1 MANVNVYMYV
11 CTCWLR
17 SCGLCTW
24 TTYWYM
30 HSPFESA
37 VRPNGRNAHCV
48 MGSSGRWNV
57 VVGSGDGRGR
67 VLCRATLA
75 WLSLFLVDSQR
86 LDNSSAAL
94 SLLLFKRCFQM
105 TTEYARICFFISVI
119 AGYHTVKLRCQKLTK
134 NFVNEITGMI
144 HSREHSNF
152 IKTIC
157 CAIYTW
163 VRCQNIHLSE
173 RKKSW
178 SKLLT

>member
-1 MANVNVYMYV
+1 MCV
-11 CTCWLR
+11 CVDCVPVDSAPEQLVDI
-17 SCGLCTW
+17 CTRR
-24 TTYWYM
+24 
-30 HSPFESA
+30 FESA

-119 AGYHTVKLRCQKLTK
+119 AGYHTVKLRCQKLTLMK
-134 NFVNEITGMI
+134 
-144 HSREHSNF
+144 
-152 IKTIC
+152 
-157 CAIYTW
+157 
-163 VRCQNIHLSE
+163 
-173 RKKSW
+173 
-178 SKLLT
+178 